1 MSRALIDSN
10 VLIDF
15 LAGNPAARAELDRY
29 AEPGI
34 SVVSWIE
41 VIAGIAP
48 ERDRI
53 ARGFLAK
60 FERFELTAKIAE
72 QAAAIR
78 RTGRMKLPDA
88 IILATAQENHLL
100 LVTRNTRDFPEDT
113 PGVRNPYRI

>member
-15 LAGNPAARAELDRY
+15 LAGIAAARVELDRY

-41 VIAGIAP
+41 VMAGIPP

-53 ARGFLAK
+53 ARDFLAK
-60 FERFELTAKIAE
+60 FELLNIDPPVAE
-72 QAAAIR
+72 RAATIR
-78 RTGRMKLPDA
+78 RDGRMKLPDA
-88 IILATAQENHLL
+88 IILATAQKNDLL
-100 LVTRNTRDFPEDT
+100 LVTRNTRDFSEGT

>member
-15 LAGNPAARAELDRY
+15 LAGIPAARAELDRY

-53 ARGFLAK
+53 ARSFLAK
-60 FERFELTAKIAE
+60 FKRYDTDAQIAE
-72 QAAAIR
+72 RAATIR
-78 RTGRMKLPDA
+78 RAGRMKLPDA
-88 IILATAQENHLL
+88 IILATARENHLL
-100 LVTRNTRDFPEDT
+100 LVTRNTRDFPEGS
-113 PGVRNPYRI
+113 PGVRNPYKI